1 MSAVVTIRE
10 PALRSMRKSDLN
22 DVLAVEQ
29 AAYEFPW
36 SLGIFRDCLRI
47 GYDCY
52 VYQMP
57 HGLMGHGIMSV
68 AMGECHLLN
77 ICVHPDYQ
85 RQGYG
90 RQMVEYLLA
99 QARSRNAVVAL
110 LEVRVRNAAAYRLY
124 TALGFDEIGVRKA
137 YYPAHNGR
145 EDAIILARDLT

>member
-10 PALRSMRKSDLN
+10 PLLRPMRKSDLN

-47 GYDCY
+47 GYDCH

-110 LEVRVRNAAAYRLY
+110 LEVRVRNVAAYRLY